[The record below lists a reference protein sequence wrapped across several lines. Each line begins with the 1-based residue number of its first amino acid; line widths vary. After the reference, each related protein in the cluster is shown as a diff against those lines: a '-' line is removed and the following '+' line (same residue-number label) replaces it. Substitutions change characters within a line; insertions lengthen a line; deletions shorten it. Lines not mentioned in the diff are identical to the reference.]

1 MSFLADGRKFTKQ
14 YLSGLMS
21 RHCNTDG
28 YGAGV
33 QIMFAVFASGGKQ
46 HRVTEGEVI
55 KLELLTAEPGEEVVF
70 EKVLI
75 VADGDDVNVG
85 KPYVEGGKVTAEVI
99 SHDRGKKIH
108 VLKFK
113 RRKDYLRRQGH
124 RQSYT
129 ELKITGIS
137 V

>member
-1 MSFLADGRKFTKQ
+1 
-14 YLSGLMS
+14 
-21 RHCNTDG
+21 
-28 YGAGV
+28 
-33 QIMFAVFASGGKQ
+33 MFAVFASGGKQ

>member
-1 MSFLADGRKFTKQ
+1 
-14 YLSGLMS
+14 
-21 RHCNTDG
+21 
-28 YGAGV
+28 
-33 QIMFAVFASGGKQ
+33 MFAVFASGGRQ

-55 KLELLTAEPGEEVVF
+55 KLQLLPAEPGEEVVF

-85 KPYVEGGKVTAEVI
+85 TPYVDGGKVTAEVI
-99 SHDRGKKIH
+99 SHDRGKKIQ

-124 RQSYT
+124 RQWFT

-137 V
+137 A